1 MLTCK
6 EYAEQKK
13 KELKQYISEKGL
25 HPCLVV
31 IQVGDD
37 PASNSYIRGKMRDCE
52 EVGIECGIDKL
63 DDDISENNLVTI
75 IQGWNQMPNVHGII
89 VQLPLPDHINVKTI
103 QASIDP
109 KKDVDGF
116 DTMSPFDP
124 CTPAGVI
131 GYLKAVGYEFEGKDA
146 LVIGRSDIV
155 GKPLARMLTDL
166 DCTVTLAHSKS
177 KYMRLKMDYADI
189 VFSCIDKIE
198 YFGDDYIISSIKS
211 LIDIGLGVG
220 EDGKL
225 HGNFKSDY
233 VDYLK
238 KHSCNSIIISG
249 TGGVGLLTRVALL
262 ENVVKACDE
271 YAVPVFL
278 GKTFTIPGLEL

>member
-6 EYAEQKK
+6 EYAAKRK
-13 KELKQYISEKGL
+13 KELKEYISEKGL

-52 EVGIECGIDKL
+52 EVGIECVVKKFPEN
-63 DDDISENNLVTI
+63 ISEGRLINCICTYNGNKDI
-75 IQGWNQMPNVHGII
+75 HGII
-89 VQLPLPDHINVKTI
+89 VQLPLQDHIDAKTV
-103 QASIDP
+103 ASWIRED
-109 KKDVDGF
+109 KDVDGF
-116 DTMSPFDP
+116 TVGSPFEP

-177 KYMRLKMDYADI
+177 AGIYRLASYSDI
-189 VFSCIDKIE
+189 VFTCIDKIE
-198 YFGDDYIISSIKS
+198 YFDKNMVYGNDADI
-211 LIDIGLGVG
+211 IDIGLGRG

-225 HGNFKSDY
+225 HGNLTRKAVEFMKE
-233 VDYLK
+233 V
-238 KHSCNSIIISG
+238 CTERICISG

-262 ENVVKACDE
+262 ENVVKAAE
-271 YAVPVFL
+271 MQTL
-278 GKTFTIPGLEL
+278 L